1 MNQVTTP
8 APQVLLAEV
17 THRCPLQCPYCSN
30 PTELIKKDVE
40 LSTADWARVFEESAE
55 LGVLQVSIS
64 GGEPAARR
72 DLTELISAAREADLY
87 VNLITSGI
95 GITKDRLNDLVGAG
109 CDHIQLSLQDVDPD
123 GAKLISNLN
132 KSLERKLEFA
142 KWVTDISV
150 PLTVNAVM
158 HRLNLDRLPETI
170 KLAQEL
176 GARRLEIANVQYHG
190 WAALNK
196 NLLMPT
202 QEQSDRTNQIVKEAR
217 ESLEASYSSIMCL

>member
-1 MNQVTTP
+1 MKQVTTP

-72 DLTELISAAREADLY
+72 DLTELISAAHEADLY

-95 GITKDRLNDLVGAG
+95 GITRDRLNDLVGAG

-142 KWVTDISV
+142 RWVTDISV

-158 HRLNLDRLPETI
+158 HR
-170 KLAQEL
+170 
-176 GARRLEIANVQYHG
+176 
-190 WAALNK
+190 
-196 NLLMPT
+196 
-202 QEQSDRTNQIVKEAR
+202 
-217 ESLEASYSSIMCL
+217 